1 MKPEFGIK
9 KIVGKDIVVDTDTA
23 NFQGR
28 KFKSLGIFGRRKFE
42 NLLIMHLHQE
52 VGGVPRIIYE

>member
-9 KIVGKDIVVDTDTA
+9 KVIGKDVVINTDKA
-23 NFQGR
+23 KFQGR
-28 KFKSLGIFGRRKFE
+28 DFKTLGGFGRRKFE
-42 NLLIMHLHQE
+42 NLLIINLHQE